1 MLKHTQRQNHHLWF
15 TFGGL
20 MNGDRHMRPP
30 IDPQWPSLGGDL
42 GLHTIP
48 GRWEVPILN
57 RTVPLRPLLG
67 PAGHDGW

>member
-1 MLKHTQRQNHHLWF
+1 
-15 TFGGL
+15 

-30 IDPQWPSLGGDL
+30 IDPPWPSLGGDL